1 MKTERQIRKEIKENV
16 DLLYVMQMVRD
27 DDEILS
33 PELMERSKAEMMT
46 RIQVLDWVLTGREYN
61 QPFNM
66 DRYDPYEG

>member
-16 DLLYVMQMVRD
+16 DLLYVMQMIRD
-27 DDEILS
+27 DDSVLS
-33 PELMERSKAEMMT
+33 PEVMVLSKAEIMT